1 MGVRRETGAPH
12 GLSSELWAKSA
23 RGQVG
28 NMGRLERREEFGDSM
43 LGRSSLP
50 PRSVQAVGT
59 LLRNPCQVRVMLA
72 ACPELSLK
80 PYGHLPIT

>member
-1 MGVRRETGAPH
+1 MDVRRETGDLH
-12 GLSSELWAKSA
+12 GLGSELWGKSA

-28 NMGRLERREEFGDSM
+28 NRGGWKGVRSLETM

-59 LLRNPCQVRVMLA
+59 LLQNPSQVRMMPA

-80 PYGHLPIT
+80 PHGHLPIT

>member
-1 MGVRRETGAPH
+1 MSGGRRETCMD
-12 GLSSELWAKSA
+12 SA
-23 RGQVG
+23 VSFGVRVQGGKLVTWG
-28 NMGRLERREEFGDSM
+28 GWKGVRSLETM

-59 LLRNPCQVRVMLA
+59 LLQNPSQVSMMPA

-80 PYGHLPIT
+80 PHGHLPIT